1 MSTPNVERV
10 APRPHPSVTA
20 ILAGLLIAAA
30 VPPWGWWPAAFVGLA
45 LLDRLL
51 ADRPSAS
58 RFRRGMAT
66 GLAWALPSTLWV
78 VDLSPPGWLL
88 AAGLHALLL
97 GLAAVLVPAGRWRRP
112 GLVGAVTLAELVRW
126 NVPFGGV
133 PLASI
138 ALGQAGGPL
147 APVVRVAGPLLLVAL
162 TVAVGMG
169 LSALLDDRRADR
181 SSMAATGIVAAALA
195 IAGLLAATAPTGRV
209 VGELD
214 VALVQGGGP
223 QRTRATPTGAATV
236 FANQVEANR
245 YVRTPLDLVVWP
257 ENVVNPVPEPTS
269 GWRHE
274 GRLYTDDAAEALTA
288 EAARLDAV
296 LVPGWFHRD
305 ADDPTANLNYQT
317 AIEPDGS
324 VVDRYDKVRTVP
336 FGEYVPMRGLVERLA
351 PDMLPARDL
360 RPGSG
365 PAILDT
371 SVGRL
376 GIAISWEVF
385 FEHRTRDAVQNGG
398 EVILNPTNAASYWLT
413 QVQTQQVA
421 ASRLRALETGRWVLQ
436 VAPTGFSA
444 VIDPQG
450 RVLQR
455 TGVGEQ
461 AVLHHR
467 VERRQGLTWASRM
480 GTWPMAVL
488 SLLAMAGAWTA
499 SRRRT

>member
-1 MSTPNVERV
+1 MSTSNVECGAR
-10 APRPHPSVTA
+10 RPPPSATL
-20 ILAGLLIAAA
+20 ILAGLLIAAS
-30 VPPWGWWPAAFVGLA
+30 VPPWGWWPAAFVGIA
-45 LLDRLL
+45 LLDSMVANRS
-51 ADRPSAS
+51 AAS
-58 RFRRGMAT
+58 RLRRGMVVGA
-66 GLAWALPSTLWV
+66 AWALPSTLWV
-78 VDLSPPGWLL
+78 VDLSPPGWIL
-88 AAGLHALLL
+88 AAGLHAVGL
-97 GLAAVLVPAGRWRRP
+97 GLATALVPAGRWRRP
-112 GLVGAVTLAELVRW
+112 GLVGAIALAELVRW
-126 NVPFGGV
+126 SVPFGGV

-162 TVAVGMG
+162 TVAVGMV
-169 LSALLDDRRADR
+169 LSALFDARKADR
-181 SSMAATGIVAAALA
+181 SSLATIGIAASALF
-195 IAGLLAATAPTGRV
+195 ITGLLAAAAPTGRV

-236 FANQVEANR
+236 FANQVEANQQ
-245 YVRTPLDLVVWP
+245 VRTPVDLVVWP
-257 ENVVNPVPEPTS
+257 ENVVNPVPEPAS

-274 GRLYTDDAAEALTA
+274 GRLYADDATAALATEAT
-288 EAARLDAV
+288 RLDAV

-336 FGEYVPMRGLVERLA
+336 FGEYVPMRALVQRLA

-360 RPGSG
+360 RPGTG

-385 FEHRTRDAVQNGG
+385 FEHRTRDAVTNGG
-398 EVILNPTNAASYWLT
+398 EVIVNPTNGASYWLT

-444 VIDPQG
+444 VIDPRG

-455 TGVGEQ
+455 TDVGEQ